1 MIKLHASWL
10 AVLENE
16 FEKPYMKALKSFLI
30 REKSENKSIYPPSEQ
45 IFAAFDHAHFND
57 VKVVIL
63 GQDPYHGPNQ
73 AHGLCFSVNKGVDIP
88 PSLRNIYKE
97 QANDVGTTLPS
108 HGSLMQWADQGVLL
122 LNATLTVRAAEA
134 GSHQKKGWE
143 IFTDEVI
150 RQLSDKRENLV
161 FLLWGAYARSKSVL
175 IDRQKHL
182 VLEAPHPSPLSA
194 HTGFLGCGHFSAAN
208 RYLVEKG
215 LKSIDW
221 QIT

>member
-10 AVLENE
+10 SILENE
-16 FEKPYMKALKSFLI
+16 FEKPYMKALKSFLLK
-30 REKSENKSIYPPSEQ
+30 EKTEKRTIYPPSDQ
-45 IFAAFDHAHFND
+45 IFAAFDHTHFND

-63 GQDPYHGPNQ
+63 GQDPYHGPRQ

-97 QANDVGTTLPS
+97 QVNDVGITMPA
-108 HGSLMQWADQGVLL
+108 HGYLVQWADQGVLL
-122 LNATLTVRAAEA
+122 LNATMTVRANEA

-143 IFTDEVI
+143 FFTDEVI
-150 RQLSDKRENLV
+150 RQLNGKRENLV
-161 FLLWGAYARSKSVL
+161 FLLWGSYARSKSVY

-194 HTGFLGCGHFSAAN
+194 HTGFLGCGHFSATN
-208 RYLVEKG
+208 RHLVEKG
-215 LKSIDW
+215 LKPIDW